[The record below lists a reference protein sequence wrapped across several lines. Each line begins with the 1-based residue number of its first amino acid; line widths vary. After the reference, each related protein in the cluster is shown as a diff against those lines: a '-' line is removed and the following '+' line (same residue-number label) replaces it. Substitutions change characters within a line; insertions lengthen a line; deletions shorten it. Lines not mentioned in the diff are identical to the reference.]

1 MLLEKHFKATCD
13 FWTIWVPETEGYT
26 SGILSKYVPLS
37 NPSMSYTDCSN
48 KDGACLLCKSIG
60 CIKCQTLIIYPS
72 RECVSAC
79 PTGYTQHWSTHLDY
93 MGQLCLHTGYLGS
106 LSGESTAV
114 LVGIGTGAL
123 ICVLLLTAGALY
135 IRHKRQHYPQHP
147 SEAPS
152 DLEDSPER
160 RDFLK
165 QVEILRPHAST
176 FLDMLNDTRRQ
187 IRELHGAGDNAAI
200 TAYRPVVR
208 DLAKILLILNRPAE
222 KLYVVPEDWDH
233 LCSWG
238 EKTLK
243 RYKRMSE
250 VSQPQVAQ
258 LWNFNY
264 SLVSPNPVAAAAGFG
279 ATWQDTRDFLNSSYL
294 LEDDFFQFG
303 FRPQDE
309 ITTEL

>member
-1 MLLEKHFKATCD
+1 
-13 FWTIWVPETEGYT
+13 
-26 SGILSKYVPLS
+26 
-37 NPSMSYTDCSN
+37 
-48 KDGACLLCKSIG
+48 
-60 CIKCQTLIIYPS
+60 
-72 RECVSAC
+72 
-79 PTGYTQHWSTHLDY
+79 
-93 MGQLCLHTGYLGS
+93 MGQLCLHTGYLGG

-123 ICVLLLTAGALY
+123 ICVILLTAGALY
-135 IRHKRQHYPQHP
+135 IRHKRHKHPQQP
-147 SEAPS
+147 SEAAS

-160 RDFLK
+160 RDFVK

-187 IRELHGAGDNAAI
+187 IRELHAAGDNAAI

-208 DLAKILLILNRPAE
+208 DLAKILLILNRPTE
-222 KLYVVPEDWDH
+222 RLCVVPEDWDH
-233 LCSWG
+233 LCAWG

-258 LWNFNY
+258 LVSFLQAPVQTEELSSQQPAHTMSTFKPEQHFGGSELSLQDIAVKNFNSTYDSNFSVLNPQWNFNY
-264 SLVSPNPVAAAAGFG
+264 SLVSPNPVAAAGFG